1 MIKMK
6 FEISEL
12 GNRVIIKTLKKNEVT
27 KITPLVY
34 ENALKT
40 IMKLKKNDCKIE
52 LNGEMSDYR
61 IKSLF

>member
-1 MIKMK
+1 MR

-12 GNRVIIKTLKKNEVT
+12 GNRVIIKTLK
-27 KITPLVY
+27 ITPLVY
-34 ENALKT
+34 ENALRT
-40 IMKLKKNDCKIE
+40 IMKLKKNDCKIV

>member
-1 MIKMK
+1 MR

-12 GNRVIIKTLKKNEVT
+12 GNRVIIKTLKKDEVT

-40 IMKLKKNDCKIE
+40 IIKLKQNDCQ
-52 LNGEMSDYR
+52 
-61 IKSLF
+61 IKLRD

>member
-1 MIKMK
+1 MK

-12 GNRVIIKTLKKNEVT
+12 GNRVIIKTLKKEEVT

-34 ENALKT
+34 ENALRT
-40 IMKLKKNDCKIE
+40 IMKLKKNDCQIK

>member
-1 MIKMK
+1 MR

-12 GNRVIIKTLKKNEVT
+12 GNRVIIKTLKKEEVT

-40 IMKLKKNDCKIE
+40 IMKLKKNDYQIK